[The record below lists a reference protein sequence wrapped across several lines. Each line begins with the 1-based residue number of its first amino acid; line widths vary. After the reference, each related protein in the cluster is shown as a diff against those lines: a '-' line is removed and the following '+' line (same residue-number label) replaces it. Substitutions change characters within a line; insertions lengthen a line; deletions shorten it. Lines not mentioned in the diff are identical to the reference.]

1 MLRFL
6 SERRVW
12 VVAAFV
18 AFALVLGVWS
28 WGMPRI
34 SARAAD
40 VIAERL
46 GVDTQ
51 IEKTSLFFG
60 GVDLRGVELRGR
72 HGGFVARIEHIEA
85 RMSLLGAV
93 LNGARSVRALSARGL
108 DVTLDLSH
116 EGFRN
121 SIAQL
126 RKEER
131 GSKSTPAPSGS
142 NRKGRTYALE
152 GVTLRVIDADGQLV
166 SMSDVSLHKN
176 GDDMLARFGDA
187 LLGEQSADHAS
198 IGPTK
203 LELRR
208 NEGAWKL
215 RELEIRGASV
225 RSLRNGNEES
235 RALATRLR
243 DALSQ
248 LRALPAGTGTGT
260 GTGTENGTGTGTGP
274 RPSAWLPLPP
284 ARACLRA

>member
-18 AFALVLGVWS
+18 AFALVLGFWS

-51 IEKTSLFFG
+51 IEETSLSFG

-72 HGGFVARIEHIEA
+72 HGGFFVRIEHLEA
-85 RMSLLGAV
+85 RISLLGAV

-108 DVTLDLSH
+108 EVTLDLSH
-116 EGFRN
+116 EGFRD

-131 GSKSTPAPSGS
+131 ASKSTPAPSGS
-142 NRKGRTYALE
+142 NREGRTYALD
-152 GVTLRVIDADGQLV
+152 GLTLRVIDADGQLV
-166 SMSDVSLHKN
+166 SMSDVSLHKS

-208 NEGAWKL
+208 SEGAWKL
-215 RELEIRGASV
+215 RELEIRGAGV
-225 RSLRNGNEES
+225 RSLRNRRSGSQGTSQPGCE
-235 RALATRLR
+235 TR
-243 DALSQ
+243 
-248 LRALPAGTGTGT
+248 
-260 GTGTENGTGTGTGP
+260 
-274 RPSAWLPLPP
+274 
-284 ARACLRA
+284 